1 MLTFHYEKKNIYQF
15 NHGASLQ
22 NQLLTKY
29 PQSHLKSLCSS
40 IKCTRIHLS
49 CRSNILSALDMSCSI
64 AQRNADRQW
73 QHPSVGAWPGHSH
86 THQAA
91 PSCPGSSAASFI
103 LRPMTCKKKQ
113 CVFSPLFL
121 RRGKDFLHTPSCKQ
135 AGEPPTT
142 QSPRNY
148 SLNYSPDQEAS
159 KIPSH
164 VKTTYLHTPH
174 SCPSLQVVGEA
185 TSCTCRGGYE
195 CKLNSFSLAKY
206 HHQPASHSPGHWS

>member
-73 QHPSVGAWPGHSH
+73 QHPSVGAWPGRSH

-113 CVFSPLFL
+113 CVFSPPFL
-121 RRGKDFLHTPSCKQ
+121 RRGKDFLHTPSCSKQ
-135 AGEPPTT
+135 ESLQQHSHPAIIPLITVLTRRLPKYPAMWR
-142 QSPRNY
+142 QPIY
-148 SLNYSPDQEAS
+148 SLP
-159 KIPSH
+159 
-164 VKTTYLHTPH
+164 TPV
-174 SCPSLQVVGEA
+174 PV
-185 TSCTCRGGYE
+185 
-195 CKLNSFSLAKY
+195 CKL
-206 HHQPASHSPGHWS
+206 